1 MLRSAACGLAL
12 AGVALAAPS
21 YYKDIEPILQN
32 HCQGCHRPGEIAPMS
47 FLTYEDVRPW
57 AKAIKAAVLEK
68 KMPPWQA
75 DPHYGKFRNDRALS
89 PETLSTLTAWVDA
102 GAPEGDPKDAPAP
115 VSFMEGWNIGK
126 PDLVF
131 EMPHAFD
138 VPAQGTIDYQYTVIP
153 TNFKEDT
160 WVQAAEVRPGSR
172 TTVHH
177 VIAFIRPKG
186 SKWLADL
193 KPGEIVAPPKPERSE
208 RRDGDRRTDDGSE
221 LFGVDLLAGYAP
233 GLQEQVLLPG
243 QAKLVP
249 AGSDIVLQLHYTA
262 TGKAASDLSKVGIV
276 LAKGPVTRRVLTLS
290 ATNAK
295 FEIPPYD
302 PNYEV
307 NSEMT
312 LWADSKLVW
321 MMPHM
326 HLRGKDFRYKA
337 VYPTGES
344 QILLN
349 IPHYDF
355 NWQIAYEPQE
365 PITLPKGTR
374 IECLAHFDNSPNNP
388 ANPDPKKEVRWGDQ
402 TWEEMMIGWF
412 GVAIDPKMDLRE
424 LFTAPKPDHKTD

>member
-1 MLRSAACGLAL
+1 MIRFAVAGLAL
-12 AGVALAAPS
+12 AGAAFATPT
-21 YYKDIEPILQN
+21 YHKDVEPVLQHN
-32 HCQGCHRPGEIAPMS
+32 CQGCHRPGEIGPMS
-47 FLTYEDVRPW
+47 FLTYKDVRPW
-57 AKAIKAAVLEK
+57 AKAIKAAVLQN

-89 PETLSTLTAWVDA
+89 ANTLSTIAEWVDA

-115 VSFMEGWNIGK
+115 VSWTEGWNIGK
-126 PDLVF
+126 PDIVY
-131 EMPHAFD
+131 EMSRAFD
-138 VPAQGTIDYQYTVIP
+138 VPAQGTIEYQYTIIP
-153 TNFKEDT
+153 TNFKQDT

-172 TTVHH
+172 SAVHH
-177 VIAFIRPKG
+177 VIAFIRPPG
-186 SKWLADL
+186 SRWLEAL
-193 KPGEIVAPPKPERSE
+193 KPGEIAVPPKVERSG
-208 RRDGDRRTDDGSE
+208 RRDEEGSE

-243 QAKLVP
+243 NAKLVP

-262 TGKAASDLSKVGIV
+262 TGKATTDLSRVGVV
-276 LAKGPVTRRVLTLS
+276 LAKGPVTQRVLTLS

-295 FEIPPYD
+295 FAIPPYD

-355 NWQIAYEPQE
+355 NWQIAYEPE
-365 PITLPKGTR
+365 TPVTLPKGTR
-374 IECLAHFDNSPNNP
+374 IECLAHFDNSPNNA
-388 ANPDPKKEVRWGDQ
+388 ANPDPKQEVKWGDQ

-412 GVAIDPKMDLRE
+412 GVAIDPKMDIRE
-424 LFTAPKPDHKTD
+424 LFAAPKPDRKTD